1 MVVTIQH
8 GQQRSVALSTVAM
21 SVLSNTA
28 EWRSQCGL
36 NREMSNQKPVDGT
49 AKAWTSDALFSLR
62 HL

>member
-1 MVVTIQH
+1 M
-8 GQQRSVALSTVAM
+8 S
-21 SVLSNTA
+21 SVLFL

>member
-28 EWRSQCGL
+28 GIMMIVVTFYMMQ
-36 NREMSNQKPVDGT
+36 
-49 AKAWTSDALFSLR
+49 LFSKSLTPTKTKM
-62 HL
+62 HG